1 MSAVPHLAP
10 VDMATLQSL
19 EEELWLEETRFD
31 VIRMRQII
39 ADDFF
44 EYGRSGRVYTRDDT
58 LAIERQPIHAKLP
71 LPNFQARLISAE
83 VAQVTYN
90 TEVSHNGVIQQ
101 ARRSSIWS
109 KSTRGWQLRFHQGT
123 PFNAVA

>member
-58 LAIERQPIHAKLP
+58 LAIERQPIHANLP